1 MGLFRGHTVTNRA
14 DKIANF
20 TVSTAE
26 YGQPVPEVIGTTRM
40 SGNVIYY
47 DDFTAHEHKETQRA
61 GKGGGSKVVNITYT
75 YTVACIIG
83 LCEGPVAGIGK
94 VWRDKELYQYPADAI
109 QMTLFSGTQNQQPWA
124 YTQGK
129 HPEKALAYPGL
140 AYMAGVLDL
149 GTGGSMPNFN
159 FEVKGK
165 LLETGDGVDVNP
177 ADYIQYI
184 FQRIGLGDAKIEG
197 LDNYRKYCRE
207 ADMLI
212 SSPPDMTET
221 RTARDIIN
229 DIASITNAYIFWSN
243 DQFKIVP
250 LADRPVGSWEPNK
263 TITYD
268 LTPDDFLPQSGG
280 ALVTYQRKDSAELYN
295 QFSVEF
301 INRANSYEKESVSF
315 QLEDDVKNT
324 GLRQASVT
332 QAHYLYKKERAVRLA
347 EQLARDGQY
356 GRNRY
361 TFKLDWAFCRLEVG
375 DLVTLTDPQCGLDK
389 QVALIDSVT
398 EDETGCLTFTAISR
412 PAGDYGPAVFDVHE
426 NDRPYVDYNGTA
438 PDTATPVIFQPPADL
453 TTDGLELWIGAK
465 GTKDGWGGCT
475 VWVSDDDEHYRM
487 AGQITNS
494 ARIGTTAKAMKA
506 EDTSVEVT
514 VNGTLLSGTEQDAER
529 GNTLCWID
537 GECLSYTTATL
548 IAEGRYRLD
557 GLVRGQYTTTAAA
570 HPAGATFCRMDNTLL
585 KAPFRKEDIG
595 KKIWLKFTSYNI
607 FGAGEQSL
615 ADVNAYQYTIQAYYI
630 PPVTDLIAYNRYRQ
644 LQDGVSRYDIVVS
657 WMPPELE
664 SYLQGDVWYKTN
676 HAQATDITI
685 EEGKTAD
692 ELGFDGEWIFGGSG
706 KNQVVI
712 PQAIVGDTYRIA
724 VCTKDEWGAAT
735 TPDLVPK
742 IDILVALKTTVPN
755 TPDGFSISFSS
766 AATVSWG
773 EVTNADVAFYEVRMD
788 ANPGVES
795 PGLLART
802 TGVSTTILL
811 TSRTGK
817 LYLYAKSAIGKYSL
831 PATLEYNK
839 ALPPTPRAPTL
850 TAKLGGFSLVEDAIS
865 TGCIGMTVYI
875 DGQET
880 QSVHTVN
887 NTLTYTCSAGI
898 YDVTCAYT
906 DLFGE
911 GAKSPSSRITVKA
924 TVDSSLLAQGAVSM
938 DKVEQALQETI
949 RTGGGANDKIVQ
961 LVTDLNDPEKYKKYT
976 AFVQLNDAIELRVKS
991 DEVVSKINLSP
1002 AGTTIDGRLL
1012 HVTGDTLIDNNLIT
1026 KGMIQAKAISADK
1039 LDVQELSA
1047 ITATIG
1053 TLRTATSGARTEI
1066 RDNLILV
1073 YDSNNVLRVRMGVW

>member
-1 MGLFRGHTVTNRA
+1 MGFFRGHTVTNRA

-26 YGQPVPEVIGTTRM
+26 YGQPVPEVIGTTRL

-47 DDFTAHEHKETQRA
+47 DDFTAHEHRETQRA

-83 LCEGPVAGIGK
+83 LCEGPIAGIGK
-94 VWRDKELYQYPADAI
+94 VWRDKELYQYPSDAI
-109 QMTLFSGTQNQQPWA
+109 QMTLFSGTKDQKPWA
-124 YTQGK
+124 YTEGK
-129 HPEKALAYPGL
+129 HPEKALAYPNF

-149 GTGGSMPNFN
+149 GSNGSLPNFN

-165 LLETGDGVDVNP
+165 LLDTGDGIDVNP

-184 FQRIGLGDAKIEG
+184 FQRIGLGDVEIDG
-197 LDNYRKYCRE
+197 LDNYRTYCRE

-212 SSPPDMTET
+212 SSPPDTTDT

-243 DQFKIVP
+243 DRFKIVP
-250 LADRPVGSWEPNK
+250 LADRPVGSWQPNK

-268 LTPDDFLPQSGG
+268 LTADDFLPQSGG

-301 INRANSYEKESVSF
+301 INRANSYEKETVSF
-315 QLEDDVKNT
+315 QLEDDIKNT

-356 GRNRY
+356 GRNKY

-398 EDETGCLTFTAISR
+398 EDKTGCLTFTAISR
-412 PAGDYGPAVFDVHE
+412 PAGDYGPAKFDVHE

-453 TTDGLELWIGAK
+453 TSDGLELWIGAK
-465 GTKDGWGGCT
+465 GSADGWGGCT

-494 ARIGTTAKAMKA
+494 ARIGTTATAMAADSK
-506 EDTSVEVT
+506 SVEVL
-514 VNGTLLSGTEQDAER
+514 VNGTLLSGTQQDAER

-548 IAEGRYRLD
+548 ISEGRYRLE
-557 GLVRGQYTTTAAA
+557 GLIRGQYTTTASA
-570 HPAGATFCRMDNTLL
+570 HTVGSTFCRMDNALL

-615 ADVNAYQYTIQAYYI
+615 ADVDSYQYTILAYYI
-630 PPVTDLIAYNRYRQ
+630 PPVSDITAYNRYRQ

-657 WMPPELE
+657 WTPPALS

-685 EEGKTAD
+685 AEGKSAD

-724 VCTKDEWGAAT
+724 VCTKDEWGAST
-735 TPDLVPK
+735 TPDLSPK
-742 IDILVALKTTVPN
+742 LDILVALKTTVPN
-755 TPDGFSISFSS
+755 TPDGFSIAFGN
-766 AATVSWG
+766 AATASWN
-773 EVTNADVAFYEVRMD
+773 EVTNADVAFYEVRLD
-788 ANPGVES
+788 PNPGIES

-802 TGVSTTILL
+802 SGTSTTLPL
-811 TSRTGK
+811 TERSGK
-817 LYLYAKSAIGKYSL
+817 IYLYAKSAIGKYSA
-831 PATLEYNK
+831 PATLDYNK
-839 ALPPTPRAPTL
+839 AVPPTPRAPTL
-850 TAKLGGFSLVEDAIS
+850 TAKLGGFSLVADAIPA
-865 TGCIGMTVYI
+865 GCNGMTAYI
-875 DGQET
+875 DGPTVQT
-880 QSVHTVN
+880 VHTAN
-887 NTLTYTCSAGI
+887 NTLTYTCDAGI
-898 YDVTCAYT
+898 YSVMCAYT

-911 GAKSPSSRITVKA
+911 GEKSPFSLVTVKV
-924 TVDSSLLAQGAVSM
+924 TVDSSLLEQGAVSM
-938 DKVEQALQETI
+938 DKVEQTLKDVI
-949 RTGGGANDKIVQ
+949 KSGGGANDKIVQ
-961 LVTDLNDPEKYKKYT
+961 LVKDLNDPESAKKYS

-991 DEVVSKINLSP
+991 DEIVSKINLSP

-1026 KGMIQAKAISADK
+1026 KGMIQAGAIDAEKMSVDK
-1039 LDVQELSA
+1039 LSS

-1066 RDNLILV
+1066 RDNLIEV
-1073 YDSNNVLRVRMGVW
+1073 YDENNVLRVRMGVW